1 MTKELTVEL
10 TDDEIISEAI
20 KIVKEAESRGIILRI
35 MGALAIRI
43 HSAGLEEMHK
53 RLGRLGEETGRSFTD
68 IDLIGY
74 SSQRAGI
81 RELMEKD
88 LKFNISRQF
97 LLLHGKDRLVYYH
110 PMNLYHIDIFFDKL
124 SFSHT
129 IPFGK
134 KGNGRLE
141 LDSPT
146 ITPTDLFLE
155 KIQIHQITEK
165 DIKDII
171 VLLRSHGLG
180 EDDGDKI
187 NTLHISRLLGDDWG
201 FWMDATENIR
211 KTIKYAEKYFEQSLI
226 NNDDLKDVS
235 EKCLKILE
243 LLEHCPKT
251 KNWEKRAKKGT
262 KEKYWNDVEELY
274 R

>member
-1 MTKELTVEL
+1 LSVEL
-10 TDDEIISEAI
+10 SDEEIISEAV
-20 KIVKEAESRGIILRI
+20 KIVKEAEKKGIILRI

-43 HSAGLEEMHK
+43 HSEGMESMHK
-53 RLGRLGEETGRSFTD
+53 KLGRLGESTERSFTD

-97 LLLHGKDRLVYYH
+97 LLMHGKERLVYYH
-110 PMNLYHIDIFFDKL
+110 PLNLYHVDIFFDKL

-141 LDSPT
+141 IDSPT
-146 ITPTDLFLE
+146 ITPTDLLLE
-155 KIQIHQITEK
+155 KLQIHQITEK

-171 VLLRSHGLG
+171 VLLRKHDLG
-180 EDDGDKI
+180 NDEYDKI
-187 NTLHISRLLGDDWG
+187 NVMYVSRLLGDDWG
-201 FWMDATENIR
+201 FWMDATQNIR
-211 KTIKYAEKYFEQSLI
+211 KTMEYAEKYFEQSLI
-226 NNDDLKDVS
+226 SADDLKDVS
-235 EKCLKILE
+235 EKCLK
-243 LLEHCPKT
+243 LLEFLESCPKT
-251 KNWEKRAKKGT
+251 KNWEKRAKKGV
-262 KEKYWNDVEELY
+262 KQKYWNDVEELY

>member
-1 MTKELTVEL
+1 MTTEL

-20 KIVKEAESRGIILRI
+20 KIVKEAEKRGIILRI

-43 HSAGLEEMHK
+43 HSVGSEEMHK
-53 RLGRLGEETGRSFTD
+53 RLGRLGENTDKSFTD

-88 LKFNISRQF
+88 LKFYISRQF
-97 LLLHGKDRLVYYH
+97 LLIHGKDRLVYYH
-110 PMNLYHIDIFFDKL
+110 PLNLYHVDIFFDKL

-141 LDSPT
+141 MDSPT

-165 DIKDII
+165 DLKDII
-171 VLLRSHGLG
+171 VLLRNHELG
-180 EDDGDKI
+180 EDDDDKI
-187 NTLHISRLLGDDWG
+187 NMLYISRLLGDDWG
-201 FWMDATENIR
+201 FWMDATE
-211 KTIKYAEKYFEQSLI
+211 KSLI
-226 NNDDLKDVS
+226 NIDDLKDIS
-235 EKCLKILE
+235 EKCSKMLDFLE
-243 LLEHCPKT
+243 RCPKT
-251 KNWEKRAKKGT
+251 KNWEKRAKKGI

-274 R
+274 I